1 MTGGIV
7 TVLGD
12 TGVNFG
18 AGMTGGFA
26 YVLDESGTF
35 TGRVNPELV
44 EVLTLA
50 GRAVLL
56 EHLRGILNTHF
67 LETGSQRAE
76 RLMVAFRRT
85 LCRHVQAGQAEDLGC
100 RDPARPSRHLA
111 AGNPGRGVL
120 REG

>member
-56 EHLRGILNTHF
+56 EHLRGILNSHF

-76 RLMVAFRRT
+76 RLMVAFDEHYAGMFKLVKPKTSDVET
-85 LCRHVQAGQAEDLGC
+85 LLGHRGTSPQETLAE
-100 RDPARPSRHLA
+100 
-111 AGNPGRGVL
+111 VF
-120 REG
+120 